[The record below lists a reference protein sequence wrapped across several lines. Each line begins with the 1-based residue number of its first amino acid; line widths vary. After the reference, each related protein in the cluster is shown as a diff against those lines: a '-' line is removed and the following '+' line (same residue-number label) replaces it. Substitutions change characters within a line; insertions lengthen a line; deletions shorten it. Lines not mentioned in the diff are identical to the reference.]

1 MQVSKQKI
9 LEYNDADL
17 GLIAT
22 ADAGTYPDDVVLAV
36 WEELAA
42 RGVVVEFMEQ
52 AMVPG
57 ETPSEDL
64 AAQRLR
70 SVLGML
76 NSLEVK
82 VLCPT

>member
-9 LEYNDADL
+9 LEYNDDDL

-22 ADAGTYPDDVVLAV
+22 ADAGTYPADVVLAV

-52 AMVPG
+52 AMVPRRNAVG
-57 ETPSEDL
+57 GVDDSL
-64 AAQRLR
+64 QAFA
-70 SVLGML
+70 
-76 NSLEVK
+76 NSGNANDM
-82 VLCPT
+82 